1 VIIGYLEGI
10 EDGREFIEAARET
23 TQDTPIVAVKSGRTS
38 AGAQAA
44 SSHRHPRRLR

>member
-23 TQDTPIVAVKSGRTS
+23 TQDTR
-38 AGAQAA
+38 
-44 SSHRHPRRLR
+44 SSP